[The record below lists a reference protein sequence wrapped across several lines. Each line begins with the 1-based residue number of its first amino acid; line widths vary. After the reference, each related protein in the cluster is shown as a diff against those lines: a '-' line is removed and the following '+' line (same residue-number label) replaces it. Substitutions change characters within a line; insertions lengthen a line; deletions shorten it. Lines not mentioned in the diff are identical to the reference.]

1 MSLNVSDLNNLTIF
15 DVKYIIILRHAYDYV
30 FTLTDGD
37 ALEEHRALIIASVA
51 FYQYLRIIL
60 LILI

>member
-1 MSLNVSDLNNLTIF
+1 MSLNVSDLNNLNVS
-15 DVKYIIILRHAYDYV
+15 DVKYVIILRHAYHYV

-37 ALEEHRALIIASVA
+37 ALEEYRALIIASVA
-51 FYQYLRIIL
+51 FHQYLGIIL